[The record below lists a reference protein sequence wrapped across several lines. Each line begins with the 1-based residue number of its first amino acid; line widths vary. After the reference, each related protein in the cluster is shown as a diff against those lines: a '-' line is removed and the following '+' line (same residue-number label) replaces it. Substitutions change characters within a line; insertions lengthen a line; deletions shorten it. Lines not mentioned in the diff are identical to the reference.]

1 MLQLLGKQALL
12 SNLPGKKELQGESL
26 GERKEDEGGKGW
38 MKNGATLESAVSR
51 ILSPV
56 VDIPTEEKVNQL
68 DAHGTAFI
76 EPLLSP
82 AVVLRLAVDT
92 EAKKH
97 QILSP
102 AKVLSK
108 RKTRRNH
115 KKTQSRRY

>member
-12 SNLPGKKELQGESL
+12 SNLPGKKELQGEYL
-26 GERKEDEGGKGW
+26 GGRKEKQGGKGW
-38 MKNGATLESAVSR
+38 MKNGVTLESAVSR

-56 VDIPTEEKVNQL
+56 VDIATEEKVNQL
-68 DAHGTAFI
+68 DAHGTALT

-82 AVVLRLAVDT
+82 AFVIRSALDT
-92 EAKKH
+92 EAQKC

-102 AKVLSK
+102 EKVQSR

-115 KKTQSRRY
+115 KKTQSRRC

>member
-1 MLQLLGKQALL
+1 
-12 SNLPGKKELQGESL
+12 
-26 GERKEDEGGKGW
+26 

-56 VDIPTEEKVNQL
+56 VDIATEEKVNQL

-82 AVVLRLAVDT
+82 ALVLRLAVDT
-92 EAKKH
+92 EAEKH
-97 QILSP
+97 QIP
-102 AKVLSK
+102 EKVQSK
-108 RKTRRNH
+108 RKTRHNH